1 MELSSYEE
9 SRRRF
14 ISWTLK
20 EAVHIERI
28 RFFLSLSTFV
38 PKTSSWY
45 KLGSSYVEL
54 GKTDG
59 MGFCCAIWLHD
70 AERCP
75 LSGTNT
81 RLHIYGEKIAGSH
94 LGQGDLVCEFD
105 PQAAGVMPSCRQA
118 GCPSASGQEPFC
130 SSPST
135 ISLSGRI
142 FLLPGP
148 ALDFS

>member
-28 RFFLSLSTFV
+28 PFFLSLSTSV
-38 PKTSSWY
+38 PKSSGWY
-45 KLGSSYVEL
+45 KPGSSYVEL

-75 LSGTNT
+75 LSGTNMVFT
-81 RLHIYGEKIAGSH
+81 YIWGKKYS
-94 LGQGDLVCEFD
+94 
-105 PQAAGVMPSCRQA
+105 RQ
-118 GCPSASGQEPFC
+118 SFR
-130 SSPST
+130 
-135 ISLSGRI
+135 SGRPH
-142 FLLPGP
+142 LQV
-148 ALDFS
+148 